1 MCGHLVRLRIKMLTF
16 LKLACFCPKLVDFEE
31 MHNFVNDL
39 ADFKFKVICVIGS
52 VYKRQDEAAT
62 ENFIKRQSGGSN
74 VPF

>member
-1 MCGHLVRLRIKMLTF
+1 
-16 LKLACFCPKLVDFEE
+16 

-39 ADFKFKVICVIGS
+39 AEFKTKVICVIGS